1 MYKKLTISVEP
12 QVYRGLQKVIGPR
25 KISAFLNQLAK
36 PFVVK
41 DALEAAYR
49 EMAEDKQREAEAGEW
64 TENLT
69 GSGAGDEPW

>member
-12 QVYRGLQKVIGPR
+12 QVYKGLRKVIGPR

-49 EMAEDKQREAEAGEW
+49 EMAGDKQREAAAIEW
-64 TENLT
+64 TENLV
-69 GSGAGDEPW
+69 GSGADNDTW

>member
-12 QVYRGLQKVIGPR
+12 QVYKGLHRVIGAG

-41 DALEAAYR
+41 DSLEAAYR
-49 EMAEDKQREAEAGEW
+49 EMAKDTQREAEANEW
-64 TENLT
+64 TENLID
-69 GSGAGDEPW
+69 SGAGNDSW